1 MQTVLEGR
9 VLNIWWGLR
18 ASLEVHDWRNRGF
31 LLRPKD
37 IFFRA
42 IKRFINSSSF
52 NLVILAEEM
61 QHNVSCG
68 YQYLV
73 LDADFAL
80 FMAVVRRRENLES

>member
-1 MQTVLEGR
+1 MPSLSTRSLDAVSLSAVSLSTRSLAVLLWNLTVLEGR

-42 IKRFINSSSF
+42 IKS
-52 NLVILAEEM
+52 
-61 QHNVSCG
+61 G
-68 YQYLV
+68 
-73 LDADFAL
+73 
-80 FMAVVRRRENLES
+80 LESQ